1 VVSVR
6 PLDDRDR
13 PWARASLEEIWGS
26 VMVANRGRLQDA
38 SILPGF
44 VAEDGGR
51 PVGIATY
58 RPIRHEL
65 EFELRLA

>member
-1 VVSVR
+1 VTV
-6 PLDDRDR
+6 
-13 PWARASLEEIWGS
+13 AS
-26 VMVANRGRLQDA
+26 RGRLQDA